1 MPRRPKHEM
10 ENQQVPEPE
19 RGKRYRTLA
28 QVADALDI
36 DPSTVSLVLSGSSR
50 INEATR
56 KRVVAFCERVS
67 YKPNQLARALSS
79 GRSSLWGVLL
89 PDIVSSF
96 FPAILEGIESV
107 ANEQECTSFLALSK
121 YDPKMMA
128 QQIRAMEA
136 RYVDGILLVPT
147 GQPGEKRV
155 LSPLLKSTPFVPLVQ
170 PFAGDSWL
178 TCVRVDDTYGSWLGT
193 RHLISLGHRRI
204 GLLGGMGDTGAC
216 VRRRAGWQKAL
227 TDQGLS
233 APARLVAGS
242 DFSRESGYDA
252 AQRLLRLASP
262 PTALIGVSDYN
273 ALGAIEAIL
282 EMGMRPG
289 EDIAVVGFDDICCAH
304 YSPVPLTTVSQPKEE
319 LGEAAAR
326 ALVDRIA
333 GRNPKLPCLLPDLVV
348 RRSCGAWRV
357 RQEDGGRK

>member
-1 MPRRPKHEM
+1 ML
-10 ENQQVPEPE
+10 
-19 RGKRYRTLA
+19 T
-28 QVADALDI
+28 
-36 DPSTVSLVLSGSSR
+36 
-50 INEATR
+50 
-56 KRVVAFCERVS
+56 
-67 YKPNQLARALSS
+67 
-79 GRSSLWGVLL
+79 
-89 PDIVSSF
+89 
-96 FPAILEGIESV
+96 
-107 ANEQECTSFLALSK
+107 
-121 YDPKMMA
+121 
-128 QQIRAMEA
+128 
-136 RYVDGILLVPT
+136 ILLVPT

-233 APARLVAGS
+233 APSRLVAGS

-252 AQRLLRLASP
+252 AQRLLRLAWG
-262 PTALIGVSDYN
+262 PTALIGVSSYKRAWRHRGHSRDGN
-273 ALGAIEAIL
+273 ASGRGYRRGRLRRHL
-282 EMGMRPG
+282 LS
-289 EDIAVVGFDDICCAH
+289 H
-304 YSPVPLTTVSQPKEE
+304 YSPRAPHPVSQPKEE

>member
-1 MPRRPKHEM
+1 M
-10 ENQQVPEPE
+10 
-19 RGKRYRTLA
+19 
-28 QVADALDI
+28 
-36 DPSTVSLVLSGSSR
+36 
-50 INEATR
+50 
-56 KRVVAFCERVS
+56 
-67 YKPNQLARALSS
+67 
-79 GRSSLWGVLL
+79 
-89 PDIVSSF
+89 
-96 FPAILEGIESV
+96 
-107 ANEQECTSFLALSK
+107 
-121 YDPKMMA
+121 
-128 QQIRAMEA
+128 
-136 RYVDGILLVPT
+136 
-147 GQPGEKRV
+147 
-155 LSPLLKSTPFVPLVQ
+155 
-170 PFAGDSWL
+170 
-178 TCVRVDDTYGSWLGT
+178 
-193 RHLISLGHRRI
+193 
-204 GLLGGMGDTGAC
+204 
-216 VRRRAGWQKAL
+216 RRRAGWQKAL

-233 APARLVAGS
+233 APSRLVAGS

-357 RQEDGGRK
+357 RQEEGGQK